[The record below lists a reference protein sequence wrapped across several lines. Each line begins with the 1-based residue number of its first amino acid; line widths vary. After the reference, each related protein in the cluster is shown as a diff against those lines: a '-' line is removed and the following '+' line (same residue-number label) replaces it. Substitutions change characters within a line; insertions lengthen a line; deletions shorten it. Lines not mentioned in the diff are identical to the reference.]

1 MNWIR
6 ENKFIAGFL
15 GFVIVAALGLGFL
28 LWQAMG
34 NFSDVDAAYK
44 DQVDKLT
51 ALQSQVP
58 FPNQQNLKTY
68 KEQDEE
74 LNTANT
80 ALMADLAT
88 HEFPLEPM
96 TPEQFQDKLR
106 TAVNE
111 VAEKAKDNKITIPDK
126 FAMGFDRYLTETPNK
141 DAAAP
146 LGRQLTAIEFI
157 INELLDSRIDSITKP
172 IDRPPLP
179 EESGQ
184 KPSKNSVVKHPFEI
198 TFISEQGRFR
208 KVLNDTV
215 SNSKQLYVVRLIQ
228 IKNQVP
234 TSPLKV
240 AQGAAAGGAT
250 DNHLKY
256 IFGAEKL
263 EVVMKLE
270 VIDFISPP
278 AK

>member
-6 ENKFIAGFL
+6 ENKFIAAFL

-34 NFSDVDAAYK
+34 NFSTVDEAYK
-44 DQVDKLT
+44 DQLDKLT
-51 ALQSQVP
+51 ALQSQAP

-68 KEQDEE
+68 KQQDED
-74 LNTANT
+74 LSAANT

-126 FAMGFDRYLTETPNK
+126 FALGFDRYLTETPNR

-146 LGRQLTAIEFI
+146 LGRQLTALEFI
-157 INELLDSRIDSITKP
+157 INELLDSRIDSITL
-172 IDRPPLP
+172 INRTPLP

-184 KPSKNSVVKHPFEI
+184 KPSKNSVIKHPFEI
-198 TFISEQGRFR
+198 TFVSEQGRFR
-208 KVLNDTV
+208 KLLNDIV
-215 SNSKQLYVVRLIQ
+215 SNTKQLYVVRLIQ
-228 IKNQVP
+228 IKNLVDK
-234 TSPLKV
+234 SPPKV
-240 AQGAAAGGAT
+240 ALNAPAPT
-250 DNHLKY
+250 DTHLKY

-263 EVVMKLE
+263 EILMKLE
-270 VIDFISPP
+270 VVDFASQP

>member
-6 ENKFIAGFL
+6 ENKFIAVFL

-34 NFSDVDAAYK
+34 NFSDVDEAYK
-44 DQVDKLT
+44 DQVDKLN

-58 FPNQQNLKTY
+58 FPNQQNLKKY
-68 KEQDEE
+68 KEQDEA
-74 LNTANT
+74 LSVANT
-80 ALMADLAT
+80 ALQTDLAT
-88 HEFPLEPM
+88 HEFPLEPL

-111 VAEKAKDNKITIPDK
+111 VAEKAKDNKITIPER
-126 FAMGFDRYLTETPNK
+126 FAMGFDRYLTETPNR

-146 LGRQLTAIEFI
+146 LGRQLTAMEFI
-157 INELLDSRIDSITKP
+157 ITELLDSRIDSITKP
-172 IDRPPLP
+172 INRTPLP

-198 TFISEQGRFR
+198 TLISEQGRFR
-208 KVLNDTV
+208 KVFNDIL

-228 IKNQVP
+228 IKNQVDK
-234 TSPLKV
+234 SPAKV
-240 AQGAAAGGAT
+240 AQAAVRRRLLG
-250 DNHLKY
+250 
-256 IFGAEKL
+256 
-263 EVVMKLE
+263 
-270 VIDFISPP
+270 PR
-278 AK
+278 

>member
-1 MNWIR
+1 
-6 ENKFIAGFL
+6 
-15 GFVIVAALGLGFL
+15 
-28 LWQAMG
+28 MG
-34 NFSDVDAAYK
+34 NFSAVDEAYNNQL
-44 DQVDKLT
+44 DQLHG
-51 ALQSQVP
+51 LQSQAP
-58 FPNQQNLKTY
+58 FPNQQNLKKY

-74 LNTANT
+74 LNAANT
-80 ALMADLAT
+80 ALQADLAT

-106 TAVNE
+106 TAVDE
-111 VAEKAKDNKITIPDK
+111 VAEKAKDNKITVPDR
-126 FAMGFDRYLTETPNK
+126 FAMGFDRYLTETPNR

-157 INELLDSRIDSITKP
+157 INELLDSRIDSISLISRT
-172 IDRPPLP
+172 PLP

-184 KPSKNSVVKHPFEI
+184 KASKSSVVKHPFEI

-208 KVLNDTV
+208 KVLNDVV
-215 SNSKQLYVVRLIQ
+215 SNSKQLYVVRLLQ
-228 IKNQVP
+228 LKNQVDK
-234 TSPLKV
+234 SPPKV
-240 AQGAAAGGAT
+240 VANAAAPT

-263 EVVMKLE
+263 EVEMKLE
-270 VIDFISPP
+270 VIDFVSPP

>member
-28 LWQAMG
+28 IWQAVG
-34 NFSDVDAAYK
+34 NFGAVDGTYR
-44 DQVDKLT
+44 DQLDQLN

-58 FPNQQNLKTY
+58 FPNQQNLKKY
-68 KEQDEE
+68 KEQDED

-80 ALMADLAT
+80 ALQADLAT

-106 TAVNE
+106 TAVDE
-111 VAEKAKDNKITIPDK
+111 VAEKAKDNKITVPDK
-126 FAMGFDRYLTETPNK
+126 FAMGFDRYLTETPNR

-157 INELLDSRIDSITKP
+157 INELLDSRIDSISIISRT
-172 IDRPPLP
+172 PLP

-198 TFISEQGRFR
+198 TFVSEQGRFR
-208 KVLNDTV
+208 KVLNDIV
-215 SNSKQLYVVRLIQ
+215 SNSKQLYVVRLLQ
-228 IKNQVP
+228 IKNQVDK
-234 TSPLKV
+234 SPPKV
-240 AQGAAAGGAT
+240 AQNAAGS
-250 DNHLKY
+250 DDKHLKY

-263 EVVMKLE
+263 ELVMKLE
-270 VIDFISPP
+270 VIDFASPPPP